1 MSMLSLMNWT
11 EPSHNRNT
19 PPFGWSL
26 RKFDTL
32 PTSGFVAANGA
43 GLCLPLLAFPTPVS
57 DRLIGGPP
65 APEAHVLKH
74 VLNALVTKAGP
85 VPPAGPPK
93 SAKVSVT
100 GFLLSCSIVQ
110 PPVPAVSTN
119 SAATEMLVLFTNW

>member
-1 MSMLSLMNWT
+1 MSMLSLMNCT
-11 EPSHNRNT
+11 EPSHNRNK

-26 RKFDTL
+26 RKFEVL
-32 PTSGFVAANGA
+32 PISGFAIPRGV
-43 GLCLPLLAFPTPVS
+43 GLGRPLLAFPTPVS

-100 GFLLSCSIVQ
+100 GFLLSCSIV
-110 PPVPAVSTN
+110 
-119 SAATEMLVLFTNW
+119 